1 MKTTNQPSERPN
13 NTLNTLALQDTIS
26 SRPPRTLWGDVW
38 RQFRRHRL
46 AMFGGI
52 VIIAALLFTM
62 AGPFIYQVNPR
73 KIDFSISM
81 APPSLRVPFGADD
94 MGHDLLARAMWGGR
108 ISIAVGVAAM
118 LLSITIGT
126 TIGAISGF
134 FGGLTDSLLMRF
146 TDLCIALPR
155 LPLLLLIIF
164 LFRDPVRALVG
175 PEAGIFIL
183 IVSLIGILGWM
194 TTARVVRASFLSVK
208 NKEFVEAAVS
218 VGARKRRLIVQHIL
232 PNVMSPIIVSA
243 TIGVAG
249 AILTESSLS
258 FLGLGFP
265 PDVPTWGR
273 MLFDGR
279 NYLDLAPH
287 MAIVPGML
295 IFLVVLSI
303 NFMGDGLRDALD
315 PRHRG
320 R

>member
-1 MKTTNQPSERPN
+1 MITSP
-13 NTLNTLALQDTIS
+13 TLPGFASRKPRSLASDA
-26 SRPPRTLWGDVW
+26 W

-46 AMFGGI
+46 AMFGAT
-52 VIIAALLFTM
+52 VILIMLLFTVV
-62 AGPFIYQVNPR
+62 GPLIYRVDPR
-73 KIDFSISM
+73 KIDFGISM
-81 APPSLRVPFGADD
+81 IAPSARAPFGADD

-108 ISIAVGVAAM
+108 ISIAVGLAAVA
-118 LLSITIGT
+118 LSV
-126 TIGAISGF
+126 TIGATIGALAGF
-134 FGGLTDSLLMRF
+134 FGGMVDSLLMRF

-155 LPLLLLIIF
+155 LPLLLLVIF
-164 LFRDPVRALVG
+164 LFRESLRGLIG
-175 PEAGIFIL
+175 PEAGIFVL

-194 TTARVVRASFLSVK
+194 TTARVVRASFLSIK
-208 NKEFVEAAVS
+208 NKEFVEAARS
-218 VGARKRRLIVQHIL
+218 VGARDRRIIIQHIL
-232 PNVMSPIIVSA
+232 PNAMSPIIVSA
-243 TIGVAG
+243 TIGVAS

-287 MAIVPGML
+287 MAIVPGTL
-295 IFLVVLSI
+295 IFVTVLSI

-315 PRHRG
+315 PRHRD

>member
-1 MKTTNQPSERPN
+1 MTSHVSTPN
-13 NTLNTLALQDTIS
+13 LA
-26 SRPPRTLWGDVW
+26 PPGLDASFVARKPRSLASDAW

-46 AMFGGI
+46 AMFGAS
-52 VIIAALLFTM
+52 VLVLMLVFTL
-62 AGPFIYQVNPR
+62 AGPLIYPADPR
-73 KIDFSISM
+73 KIDFGISM
-81 APPSLRVPFGADD
+81 MAPSARVPFGADD

-108 ISIAVGVAAM
+108 ISIAVGVAAVA
-118 LLSITIGT
+118 LSVTIGT
-126 TIGAISGF
+126 TIGALAGF
-134 FGGLTDSLLMRF
+134 FGGIVDSLLMRF

-164 LFRDPVRALVG
+164 LFRETLRRLIG
-175 PEAGIFIL
+175 PEAGIFVL
-183 IVSLIGILGWM
+183 IVTLIGSLGWM
-194 TTARVVRASFLSVK
+194 TTARVVRASFLSIK
-208 NKEFVEAAVS
+208 NKEFVEAARS
-218 VGARKRRLIVQHIL
+218 VGARDRRIMVNHIL
-232 PNVMSPIIVSA
+232 PNAMSPIIVSA

-287 MAIVPGML
+287 MAIVPGTL
-295 IFLVVLSI
+295 IFITVLSI

>member
-1 MKTTNQPSERPN
+1 
-13 NTLNTLALQDTIS
+13 
-26 SRPPRTLWGDVW
+26 
-38 RQFRRHRL
+38 
-46 AMFGGI
+46 
-52 VIIAALLFTM
+52 
-62 AGPFIYQVNPR
+62 
-73 KIDFSISM
+73 
-81 APPSLRVPFGADD
+81 
-94 MGHDLLARAMWGGR
+94 MWGGR
-108 ISIAVGVAAM
+108 ISIAVGVAAVA
-118 LLSITIGT
+118 LSVTIGT
-126 TIGAISGF
+126 TIGALAGF
-134 FGGLTDSLLMRF
+134 FGGIVDSLLMRF

-164 LFRDPVRALVG
+164 LFRETLRRLIG
-175 PEAGIFIL
+175 PEAGIFVL
-183 IVSLIGILGWM
+183 IVTLIGSLGWM
-194 TTARVVRASFLSVK
+194 TTARVVRASFLSIK
-208 NKEFVEAAVS
+208 NKEFVEAARS
-218 VGARKRRLIVQHIL
+218 VGARDRRIMVNHIL
-232 PNVMSPIIVSA
+232 PNAMSPIIVSA

-287 MAIVPGML
+287 MAIVPGTL
-295 IFLVVLSI
+295 IFITVLSI

>member
-1 MKTTNQPSERPN
+1 M
-13 NTLNTLALQDTIS
+13 L
-26 SRPPRTLWGDVW
+26 V
-38 RQFRRHRL
+38 
-46 AMFGGI
+46 
-52 VIIAALLFTM
+52 FTM
-62 AGPFIYQVNPR
+62 AGPLIYPADPR
-73 KIDFSISM
+73 KIDFGISM
-81 APPSLRVPFGADD
+81 MAPSARVPFGADD

-108 ISIAVGVAAM
+108 ISIAVGVAAVA
-118 LLSITIGT
+118 LSVTIGT
-126 TIGAISGF
+126 TIGALAGF
-134 FGGLTDSLLMRF
+134 FGGIVDSLLMRF

-164 LFRDPVRALVG
+164 LFRETLRRLIG
-175 PEAGIFIL
+175 PEAGIFVL
-183 IVSLIGILGWM
+183 IVTLIGSLGWM
-194 TTARVVRASFLSVK
+194 TTARVVRASFLSIK
-208 NKEFVEAAVS
+208 NKEFVEAARS
-218 VGARKRRLIVQHIL
+218 VGARDRRIMVNHIL
-232 PNVMSPIIVSA
+232 PNAMSPIIVSA

-287 MAIVPGML
+287 MAIVPGTL
-295 IFLVVLSI
+295 IFITVLSI